1 MYKEARAPRRSIKF
15 MVHTGII
22 NLVVIVMMM
31 IMIMTMI
38 MVAAIV
44 SSYYM
49 AGYLNVVT
57 DFYNSSPR

>member
-1 MYKEARAPRRSIKF
+1 
-15 MVHTGII
+15 MVHIGII
-22 NLVVIVMMM
+22 NLVIIVMMV
-31 IMIMTMI
+31 IMIITMI

-57 DFYNSSPR
+57 NFYNSSPR